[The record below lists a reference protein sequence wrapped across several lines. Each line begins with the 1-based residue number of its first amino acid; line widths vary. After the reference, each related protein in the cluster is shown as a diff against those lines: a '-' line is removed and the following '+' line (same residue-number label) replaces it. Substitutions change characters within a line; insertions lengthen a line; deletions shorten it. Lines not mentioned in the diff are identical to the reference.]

1 MKKALIAFG
10 IIIVLLLAAAIVL
23 PIVLKEPIK
32 KAVIEEANKNLN
44 AKINFSDVSLSLFRS
59 FPDLFVGINDLS
71 VIGVGDFEG
80 DTLVYLK
87 TLGLD
92 VNVMSA
98 INGSPII
105 NHIKLADGLVS
116 ATVLKDGR
124 ASYDIVPES
133 EGPAEK
139 PATEPVAFQL
149 EMKKFSISNVE
160 IRYDDRKGGTKLT
173 TAALDMTLSGDF
185 TADNTS
191 IDTKVNMKRL
201 TVVSG
206 GIPFLSRTELELKAG
221 VDADLKNMKFV
232 LKDNALRINGL
243 NLVWQG
249 SVGMP
254 NDNDIVMDLT
264 FGAPKTDFKEILSL
278 IPAIYMTDFASVKTS
293 GNLTLKGFAKGTY
306 NENNLPAFNLDL
318 KVADASFQYPDL
330 PKKVEDIA
338 IDLNVRNPGGDADNS
353 IIDLKNFH
361 FQMAGNPFDVRVL
374 IKTPTSDPDIDASFK
389 GKLDLGSVADVMPL
403 EKEDRIKGTLIADA
417 DLKGRQSFLDNKQY
431 DRFVAKGEIILMDFE
446 YATASIAV
454 PVSVKYAQ
462 FKFQPSHLQLASF
475 DAKAGSS
482 DIKASGRIDNYLGY
496 ALKDELLQ
504 GRFDI
509 SSNLLDVN
517 QLMGIVP
524 KDPNASAETAPAPD
538 APASTE
544 PLLIPQN
551 LDLALGL
558 QIGKILLDNMTL
570 TQLKGNMAVRE
581 GKADLSGLSFNTL
594 GGGVA
599 MSGNYD
605 TRNEKKPAFNF
616 DLNVNEVVVKEAF
629 RTFNTVKKL
638 IPFGE
643 KAEGKASI
651 QFKVAG
657 AMKGME
663 ADLSSLNGGGRFT
676 SKSLKVTG
684 TEMLNKLTE
693 VIKLDA
699 LKNPEVKDVNLSFKF
714 ENGRVS
720 VQPFDVKVGPV
731 AANIGGSHG
740 FDETMDYVMKTS
752 MPTAALGAQA
762 GAVIG
767 GLSASASKFGVNL
780 GATDKIDVDLL
791 VKGTFA
797 KPIITPS
804 FGGKGGASVGESLKN
819 MAEDEFNKQKDEL
832 ERKAR
837 EEADKLKG
845 QAEQEAAKVRQQAEQ
860 EAARLKKEAEDKA
873 KAEADRLKKEAEQKA
888 KKEAEDRLKGVF
900 GKPKK

>member
-1 MKKALIAFG
+1 MKKALIALG
-10 IIIVLLLAAAIVL
+10 IIIVLFLVAAIIL

-71 VIGVGDFEG
+71 VIGVAEFEG

-98 INGSPII
+98 IKGSPVI

-116 ATVLKDGR
+116 ATVLKDGK

-133 EGPAEK
+133 EGPAET
-139 PATEPVAFQL
+139 PATEPTAFQL
-149 EMKKFSISNVE
+149 EMKKFSIANVE
-160 IRYDDRKGGTKLT
+160 IRYDDREGGTKLT
-173 TAALDMTLSGDF
+173 TSALDMTLSGDF

-191 IDTKVNMKRL
+191 IDTEVSMKRL

-206 GIPFLSRTELELKAG
+206 GIPFLSRAELELKAS
-221 VDADLKNMKFV
+221 VDADLKNMQFV

-249 SVGMP
+249 NVGMP
-254 NDNDIVMDLT
+254 NDNDITMDLT

-278 IPAIYMTDFASVKTS
+278 IPAVYMTDFASVKTS

-306 NENNLPAFNLDL
+306 NETNLPAFNLDL
-318 KVADASFQYPDL
+318 KVADGSFQYPDL
-330 PKKVEDIA
+330 PKKVEEIA
-338 IDLNVRNPGGDADNS
+338 IDLNVRNPGGDADKS

-361 FQMAGNPFDVRVL
+361 FQMAGNPFDVRML

-417 DLKGRQSFLDNKQY
+417 DLKGRQSWLDSKQY
-431 DRFVAKGEIILMDFE
+431 DRFVAKGEFILMDFE

-462 FKFQPSHLQLASF
+462 FKFEPSHLQLAAF
-475 DAKAGSS
+475 EAKAGSS

-496 ALKDELLQ
+496 ALKDELLK

-524 KDPNASAETAPAPD
+524 SDPNAPAESAPAAD

-551 LDLALGL
+551 LDVALGL

-570 TQLKGNMAVRE
+570 TQLKGNATVRE
-581 GKADLSGLSFNTL
+581 GKADLSGLTFNTL

-605 TRNEKKPAFNF
+605 TRNEKKPGFNF
-616 DLNVNEVVVKEAF
+616 DLNVNEVVLKEAF
-629 RTFNTVKKL
+629 STFNTMKKL
-638 IPFGE
+638 APFGE
-643 KAEGKASI
+643 KAEGRVSI
-651 QFKVAG
+651 QFKVQG
-657 AMKGME
+657 MMKGME
-663 ADLSSLNGGGRFT
+663 ADLNSLSGGGRLM
-676 SKSLKVTG
+676 SKSLKISG
-684 TEMLNKLTE
+684 TETLNKITE
-693 VIKLDA
+693 VIKLDY
-699 LKNPEVKDVNLSFKF
+699 LKNPELKDLNLSFKF
-714 ENGRVS
+714 DKGRVS
-720 VQPFDVKVGPV
+720 IDPFDVKVGPV

-752 MPTAALGAQA
+752 IPTAALGAQA

-767 GLSASASKFGVNL
+767 GLSSAASKFGVNL
-780 GATDKIDVDLL
+780 GSTDKINVDML

-804 FGGKGGASVGESLKN
+804 FGGSGGASAGESLKN
-819 MAEDEFNKQKDEL
+819 MAEEEFNKQKDEL

-845 QAEQEAAKVRQQAEQ
+845 QAEQEAA
-860 EAARLKKEAEDKA
+860 RLKKEAEDRA
-873 KAEADRLKKEAEQKA
+873 KAEAEKLKKEAEKRA
-888 KKEAEDRLKGVF
+888 KKEAEDRLKGLF